1 MKSKKCKHEGCTN
14 PVWSGGLCQSHI
26 GKKPMKSKSSFK
38 ATAGFTT
45 VKSGGRQSG
54 KTLSQHRYALFMFLW
69 KQRGSKSE
77 VSGEKIYGEPS
88 SAHFHHILPK
98 SKYPEADLD
107 KENIILLT
115 MDEHNNV
122 ENDMYKYA
130 EVNRRRELLLKKYNL
145 I

>member
-88 SAHFHHILPK
+88 LVYLS
-98 SKYPEADLD
+98 SMRMSES
-107 KENIILLT
+107 LLAETSFIQT
-115 MDEHNNV
+115 MT
-122 ENDMYKYA
+122 
-130 EVNRRRELLLKKYNL
+130 L